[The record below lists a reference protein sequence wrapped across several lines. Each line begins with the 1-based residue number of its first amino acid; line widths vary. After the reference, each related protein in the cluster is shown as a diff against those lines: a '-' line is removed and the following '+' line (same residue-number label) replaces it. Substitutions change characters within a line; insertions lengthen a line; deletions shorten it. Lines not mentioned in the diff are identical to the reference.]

1 MNDGAGS
8 YNVAAIRQLLLA
20 AFDPK
25 TLHRFCQDRPAFRPI
40 LDEFS
45 PEHGL
50 SDRVGK
56 VIDYCE
62 AHDLFEQL
70 LAEIEATNPDQYRRF
85 EPQLRT
91 AEAPAAPPVGRRE
104 PAPARPLLR
113 DRRLWVAAVVV
124 VLAAVVVVAASLYRR
139 PTAYMALILD
149 NGPGAAPH
157 QLDELK
163 EVLQAEL
170 SRSLPDAALALR
182 VFGGA
187 CGQTQR
193 LVDFSRGN
201 AARVAE
207 ALGGVQPVAQADLT
221 EAIRQGLND
230 LLSTRGE
237 QPRVLVAV
245 TWGVEGCGGDLDETL
260 ASYRRQLGST
270 VQIELLSL
278 GGMPAMAGRPGLNV
292 QEVSS
297 VTQAGAE
304 LSRILDALAAGSWPP
319 VRPAQPATPT
329 ATQEPTPTP
338 TGTAT
343 LAQPL
348 PETPAPT
355 ETATPTRLP
364 AETAAPTATSTL
376 PPVFLEDFQG
386 QELDGERWQAYAN
399 AGRVGVE
406 EGWLYLETSGDAAG
420 DRSFPY
426 VQAREPLFPPGGWQL
441 DAGLEFTAIGACGT
455 GLVIAEGRSGAPPLA
470 PADWAP
476 SVVVMLWADASE
488 GLVLK
493 SPRDADRSQWQQQV
507 LAPPGA
513 GGSISCQ
520 LTLSHAA
527 GRYRVEIAIAG
538 QEPVIWEPALP
549 AVQADTLW
557 MGNPEALD
565 QPCQWTSMRVD
576 RIRVDRLP

>member
-1 MNDGAGS
+1 MDDGAGS
-8 YNVAAIRQLLLA
+8 YNLAAIRQLLLA

-25 TLHRFCQDRPAFRPI
+25 TLYRFCQDRPAFRPI

-62 AHDLFEQL
+62 AHYLFDRL
-70 LAEIEATNPDQYRRF
+70 LAEIEVAYPDQYRRF

-91 AEAPAAPPVGRRE
+91 AEVPAAPPVRRRE
-104 PAPARPLLR
+104 PTPARPILR

-124 VLAAVVVVAASLYRR
+124 VLAVAVALAVSLYRR

-149 NGPGAAPH
+149 NGPAAAPH

-163 EVLQAEL
+163 EVLQGEL

-187 CGQTQR
+187 CGQTRR

-201 AARVAE
+201 AGRVVE

-260 ASYRRQLGST
+260 ASYREWLGDR

-278 GGMPAMAGRPGLNV
+278 GGVPAMPGRPGLNV

-297 VTQAGAE
+297 ATQAGAE
-304 LSRILDALAAGSWPP
+304 LSQILDALAAGSWPP
-319 VRPAQPATPT
+319 VRPTQPATQSAVTPS
-329 ATQEPTPTP
+329 ATRGP
-338 TGTAT
+338 
-343 LAQPL
+343 
-348 PETPAPT
+348 TPAPT
-355 ETATPTRLP
+355 DTATATRPP
-364 AETAAPTATSTL
+364 AETPAPTATSTR
-376 PPVFLEDFQG
+376 PPIFLEDFSG
-386 QELDGERWQAYAN
+386 QDLDSGRWQAYAN

-406 EGWLYLETSGDAAG
+406 EGWLYLQTSGNAAG
-420 DRSFPY
+420 DDTFPY
-426 VQAREPLFPPGGWQL
+426 VQAREPLFPPGNWQL
-441 DAGLEFTAIGACGT
+441 DADLEFTAIGACGT
-455 GLVIAEGRSGAPPLA
+455 GLVIADGQGAAPPLTA
-470 PADWAP
+470 ADWAR
-476 SVVVMLWADASE
+476 SVVLMLWADASG

-493 SPRDADRSQWQQQV
+493 SPRDADRSQWQEKV
-507 LAPPGA
+507 LAPLGA

-520 LTLSHAA
+520 LTFSHTA
-527 GRYRVEIAIAG
+527 GRDRVEVAIPG
-538 QEPVIWEPALP
+538 QESVIWELALP
-549 AVQADTLW
+549 AVQASTLW

-565 QPCQWTSMRVD
+565 QPCQWTSMRVG